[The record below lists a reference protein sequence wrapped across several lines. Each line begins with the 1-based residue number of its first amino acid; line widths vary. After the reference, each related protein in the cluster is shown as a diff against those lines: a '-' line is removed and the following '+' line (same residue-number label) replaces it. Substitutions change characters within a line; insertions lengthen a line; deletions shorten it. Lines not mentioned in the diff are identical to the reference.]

1 MCKIIVLEID
11 FQFGGMKDSI
21 YPVVLVDKKE
31 IILVDCGYIGFLPK
45 IEQALIE
52 KGINPDLLTKL
63 VITHHDHDHMG
74 ALYDLKK
81 KYPQIKV
88 VASNI
93 ESRYISGK
101 EKSLRL
107 EQAESM
113 QKHLPEEQKAFGEQ
127 FITLLKQVKPVKVD
141 CVVRDGKMKEWCG
154 GCKIIETNGHM
165 PGHISLYLP
174 TFKTIIAGDAM
185 TLENGKP
192 AIANPQFTLDR
203 EAAIGSMNKLLGLG
217 AERII
222 CYHGGIYVL

>member
-107 EQAESM
+107 EQAECM
-113 QKHLPEEQKAFGEQ
+113 QHHLPQEQNDYCRGCHDARKWKTGYCKS
-127 FITLLKQVKPVKVD
+127 TVY
-141 CVVRDGKMKEWCG
+141 VR
-154 GCKIIETNGHM
+154 
-165 PGHISLYLP
+165 
-174 TFKTIIAGDAM
+174 
-185 TLENGKP
+185 
-192 AIANPQFTLDR
+192 
-203 EAAIGSMNKLLGLG
+203 
-217 AERII
+217 
-222 CYHGGIYVL
+222 